1 MPARTASSPE
11 PHEIELKADGFR
23 AIAHSCIR
31 QYRLNEAILLQ
42 RRDVEA
48 LHQARVAM
56 RRLRSAFSLFKTVV
70 TDRELEA
77 IKQELRWASE
87 PLGRARNHDV
97 FLKRVTSGQAPQ
109 VVDATGFIELVS
121 EGGERVYADVLAV
134 LQSPRF
140 VALMLR
146 LAEWLERGPWTRR
159 TSDDG
164 QRSRE
169 RIENAAAD
177 ILDSRW
183 RKVRKRGKRL
193 AKLDPTARHRVRIQ
207 TKKLR
212 YAAEFFAPLYQGK
225 SKRRQHAKF
234 PEALEAMQD
243 GLGALNDIA
252 TGRELAA
259 GLARQGAA
267 AEPAFTGGLITGAE
281 ESREPALLRQAA
293 AAQRQLAS
301 AKAFWR

>member
-1 MPARTASSPE
+1 
-11 PHEIELKADGFR
+11 
-23 AIAHSCIR
+23 
-31 QYRLNEAILLQ
+31 
-42 RRDVEA
+42 
-48 LHQARVAM
+48 VA
-56 RRLRSAFSLFKTVV
+56 
-70 TDRELEA
+70 DRELEA
-77 IKQELRWASE
+77 IKKELRWALE

-97 FLKRVTSGQAPQ
+97 FLKRVTSRQAPQ
-109 VVDATGFIELVS
+109 VADATGFIELVR
-121 EGGERVYADVLAV
+121 EGGERAYDDVLAA
-134 LQSPRF
+134 LQSPRI

-159 TSDDG
+159 TDDDG
-164 QRSRE
+164 ERLRE
-169 RIENAAAD
+169 PIENSAAD

-193 AKLDPTARHRVRIQ
+193 AKLAPTARHRVRIQ
-207 TKKLR
+207 AKKLR

-234 PEALEAMQD
+234 LEALEAIQD

-267 AEPAFTGGLITGAE
+267 AESAFIGGLITGAAALQ
-281 ESREPALLRQAA
+281 EPALLRQAA
-293 AAQRQLAS
+293 AAQRQLAG
-301 AKAFWR
+301 AKPFWR